1 MQSDS
6 PRQAGRRQ
14 ARGRDATRPTDIPA
28 RGWLDIVKR
37 TQKEVKTD
45 NVTLIA
51 AGVAFYSMLAI
62 FPALIAVVT
71 IYGLVAEPA
80 DVQRQVGSFAEN
92 MPPGAGD
99 LLTDQLQRI
108 VETRQTSL
116 SIALAISLAAALWS
130 ASAGIQALIKGLNIA
145 YDAQET
151 RGFVKL
157 RGLALLL
164 TIGGIVV
171 VLGALALIAVLPA
184 VLRNLG
190 LGRAGEL
197 AISIGRWPAL
207 IVLVAVALA
216 ILYRLGPD
224 RATPRLRWVS
234 WGALAAVV
242 LWVAVSAGFSYY
254 VSNFGRYGQ
263 TYGSLGAVIVLLL
276 WLWLSALAALIGA
289 ELDAEIE
296 RQTARDT
303 TTGPERPSGE
313 RDATVAD
320 TLGESPPG
328 TIDTPSGRGRQ

>member
-1 MQSDS
+1 MQNDD
-6 PRQAGRRQ
+6 PRQPARQ
-14 ARGRDATRPTDIPA
+14 ESHGRDATRPTDIPA

-45 NVTLIA
+45 NVTLTA

-71 IYGLVAEPA
+71 IYGLVAEPT
-80 DVQRQVGSFAEN
+80 DVQRQVGSFAES

-99 LLTDQLQRI
+99 LVTDQLARI
-108 VETRQTSL
+108 VQTRQRSL
-116 SIALAISLAAALWS
+116 SIALVISLAAALWS

-145 YDAQET
+145 YDEQET

-184 VLRNLG
+184 VLGNLG
-190 LGRAGEL
+190 LGRAAEL

-224 RATPRLRWVS
+224 RANPRFRWVS

-242 LWVAVSAGFSYY
+242 LWVAISAGFSYY
-254 VSNFGRYGQ
+254 VSNFGKYGQ

-303 TTGPERPSGE
+303 TTGAERPMGE
-313 RDATVAD
+313 RDARVAD
-320 TLGESPPG
+320 TLGESP
-328 TIDTPSGRGRQ
+328 RG

>member
-6 PRQAGRRQ
+6 SRRPARQEAH
-14 ARGRDATRPTDIPA
+14 GRDAARPSDIPA

-37 TQKEVKTD
+37 TQKEIKAD
-45 NVTLIA
+45 NVTLTA

-116 SIALAISLAAALWS
+116 SIALVISLAAALWS

-145 YDAQET
+145 YDEQET

-164 TIGGIVV
+164 TIGGIAV
-171 VLGALALIAVLPA
+171 VLGAIALIAVLPA
-184 VLRNLG
+184 VLDRLG

-207 IVLVAVALA
+207 VILVAVALA
-216 ILYRLGPD
+216 VLYRLGPD
-224 RATPRLRWVS
+224 RSNPRFRWVS

-242 LWVAVSAGFSYY
+242 LWVVISAGFSYY
-254 VSNFGRYGQ
+254 VSNFGKYGQ

-303 TTGPERPSGE
+303 TTGPERPMGA

-320 TLGESPPG
+320 TLGESP
-328 TIDTPSGRGRQ
+328 RG

>member
-1 MQSDS
+1 V
-6 PRQAGRRQ
+6 
-14 ARGRDATRPTDIPA
+14 
-28 RGWLDIVKR
+28 L
-37 TQKEVKTD
+37 
-45 NVTLIA
+45 
-51 AGVAFYSMLAI
+51 
-62 FPALIAVVT
+62 
-71 IYGLVAEPA
+71 
-80 DVQRQVGSFAEN
+80 
-92 MPPGAGD
+92 PP
-99 LLTDQLQRI
+99 
-108 VETRQTSL
+108 
-116 SIALAISLAAALWS
+116 
-130 ASAGIQALIKGLNIA
+130 A
-145 YDAQET
+145 YDEQET

-171 VLGALALIAVLPA
+171 ILGALALIAVLPA

-207 IVLVAVALA
+207 IILVAVALA

-224 RATPRLRWVS
+224 RANPRLHWVS
-234 WGALAAVV
+234 WGAVAAVV
-242 LWVAVSAGFSYY
+242 LWVAISAGFSYY
-254 VSNFGRYGQ
+254 VSNFGKYGQ

-303 TTGPERPSGE
+303 TTGPERPMGE

-320 TLGESPPG
+320 TLGESP
-328 TIDTPSGRGRQ
+328 RG

>member
-1 MQSDS
+1 VRFRGPQGEPGCRATALANRSGRS
-6 PRQAGRRQ
+6 PWPR
-14 ARGRDATRPTDIPA
+14 RDAARPTEIPA

-45 NVTLIA
+45 NVTLTA

-80 DVQRQVGSFAEN
+80 DVQRQVSSFAEN

-99 LLTDQLQRI
+99 LLTDQLDRI
-108 VETRQTSL
+108 VRTRQRSL
-116 SIALAISLAAALWS
+116 SIALVISLAAALWS

-145 YDAQET
+145 YDEQET

-171 VLGALALIAVLPA
+171 VLGAIALIAVLPA
-184 VLRNLG
+184 VLSRMG

-207 IVLVAVALA
+207 VVLVAVALA
-216 ILYRLGPD
+216 VLYRLGPD
-224 RATPRLRWVS
+224 RANPRFRWVS
-234 WGALAAVV
+234 WGAVAAVV
-242 LWVAVSAGFSYY
+242 LWVAISAGFSYY
-254 VSNFGRYGQ
+254 VSNFGKYGQ
-263 TYGSLGAVIVLLL
+263 TYGSLGAVIVLL
-276 WLWLSALAALIGA
+276 LWLSALAALIGA

-303 TTGPERPSGE
+303 TTGPERPTGE

-320 TLGESPPG
+320 TLGEESP
-328 TIDTPSGRGRQ
+328 RG

>member
-1 MQSDS
+1 MPSGSD
-6 PRQAGRRQ
+6 RQPGGQEAD
-14 ARGRDATRPTDIPA
+14 GRDAARPTDIPA

-37 TQKEVKTD
+37 TQKEIKAD

-51 AGVAFYSMLAI
+51 AGVAFYAMLAI

-80 DVQRQVGSFAEN
+80 DVQRQVESFAES

-99 LLTDQLQRI
+99 LLTAQLKQI
-108 VETRQTSL
+108 VETSQRSL
-116 SIALAISLAAALWS
+116 SIALVISVAAALWS
-130 ASAGIQALIKGLNIA
+130 ASAGTQSLMKGLNII
-145 YDAQET
+145 YDEEES

-164 TIGGIVV
+164 TIGAIVV

-184 VLRNLG
+184 VLREIG

-197 AISIGRWPAL
+197 AVSIGRWPAL
-207 IVLVAVALA
+207 IILVAAALA
-216 ILYRLGPD
+216 VLYRLGPD
-224 RATPRLRWVS
+224 RANPRFRWMS
-234 WGALAAVV
+234 WGALVAVV
-242 LWVAVSAGFSYY
+242 LWIAVSAGFSFY
-254 VSNFGRYGQ
+254 VSNFGSYGQ

-296 RQTARDT
+296 REAVRHT
-303 TTGPERPSGE
+303 TSPEGPVGE
-313 RDATVAD
+313 HDATAD
-320 TLGESPPG
+320 PFGQSP
-328 TIDTPSGRGRQ
+328 RR

>member
-6 PRQAGRRQ
+6 SRQPERQ
-14 ARGRDATRPTDIPA
+14 EAHGRDATRPSDIPA

-37 TQKEVKTD
+37 TQKEIKTD
-45 NVTLIA
+45 NVTLTA

-71 IYGLVAEPA
+71 IYGLVAEPS
-80 DVQRQVGSFAEN
+80 DVQRQVDSFAEN
-92 MPPGAGD
+92 MPPGAGE
-99 LLTDQLQRI
+99 LLTNQLDRI
-108 VETRQTSL
+108 VNTRQRSL
-116 SIALAISLAAALWS
+116 SIALVISLAAALWS

-145 YDAQET
+145 YDEQET

-157 RGLALLL
+157 RGLSLLL

-171 VLGALALIAVLPA
+171 VLGAIALIAVLPA
-184 VLRNLG
+184 VLSRMG

-207 IVLVAVALA
+207 VVLVAVALA
-216 ILYRLGPD
+216 VLYRLGPD
-224 RATPRLRWVS
+224 RSNPRFRWVS

-242 LWVAVSAGFSYY
+242 LWVVISAGFSYY
-254 VSNFGRYGQ
+254 VSNFGKYGQ

-303 TTGPERPSGE
+303 TTGPERPIGE

-320 TLGESPPG
+320 TLGESP
-328 TIDTPSGRGRQ
+328 RG